1 MIKLEKNISL
11 SNYTTFRIGGP
22 AKFFIEVKNEEEL
35 LEALD
40 YAKKNNLDFFILGGG
55 SNLLVSDKGFDGLV
69 IKMHNSSFLIHN
81 SSLECGAGVPLAKA
95 VRESVNSGLTGLEWA
110 AGIPGTV
117 GGAIRGNAGAFGGE
131 TKDVIESVKVLVIP
145 SLSRNLIKEE
155 LDPSVYS
162 PVGEFAQDGI
172 HIFTKDECQ
181 FGYRD
186 SIFKQNKNLIILSA
200 VFKLQ
205 KGNKEESRKKIQEI
219 IKKRISVQPQGMPS
233 AGSFFVNPVVNNP
246 KIIEEFE
253 KETGKKSKERKVPAP
268 WLIEQA
274 DLKGRQIGGAK
285 VSEKHANYIV
295 NTGNATAE
303 DVIMLASIIKQQ
315 VRDKFGVELKEEVQY
330 LGF

>member
-117 GGAIRGNAGAFGGE
+117 GGAVRGNAGAFGGNAS
-131 TKDVIESVKVLVIP
+131 DVVKKVSVL
-145 SLSRNLIKEE
+145 NTEE
-155 LDPSVYS
+155 L
-162 PVGEFAQDGI
+162 GI
-172 HIFTKDECQ
+172 KNYELSDCNFK
-181 FGYRD
+181 YRD
-186 SIFKQNKNLIILSA
+186 SVFKQNKNLIILSA

-205 KGNKEESRKKIQEI
+205 KGNKEEGRKKIQEI

-253 KETGKKSKERKVPAP
+253 KETGKKSKESKVPAP